1 MQFVCFRSCCSCFF
15 NSMVPYLCAP
25 MLVPTFNG
33 PVTNSEGGLTLGTS
47 TTRSTHVSLDCSMNL
62 RHSSYCLQTCTTC
75 SFKSHSEYTFSHKR
89 YRRCLS
95 YSPTQVHKLLLNLR
109 SSHSCRAEVASSD
122 ASDAN
127 VTFEGAESLGFLFDS
142 HGLNIAKMAS
152 KQEEITK
159 SGFSKVCLALL
170 HT

>member
-62 RHSSYCLQTCTTC
+62 QHSSYCLQTCTTC

-109 SSHSCRAEVASSD
+109 SSHSCPQKSHLLTPRTRMLRLRAQRRLVSCLIPMVS
-122 ASDAN
+122 
-127 VTFEGAESLGFLFDS
+127 TLRRWLQ
-142 HGLNIAKMAS
+142 S
-152 KQEEITK
+152 KK
-159 SGFSKVCLALL
+159 RSPRVDFPKCV
-170 HT
+170 